1 MIGLSVL
8 LLAFSGFT
16 ALCAAM
22 TKHQLDLLGRR
33 LSSRTSLQLRWG
45 GGACLVAAFALAIA
59 DRGAAFGSVYWTGA
73 IMIAALALT
82 LLIPYRPQ
90 WARPAGLVGAGSA
103 AMLLC
108 AHIVLAWSGR

>member
-1 MIGLSVL
+1 MIKLCVL

-22 TKHQLDLLGRR
+22 NKHQLALLGQR
-33 LSSRTSLQLRWG
+33 LSERQGGKLRVG
-45 GGACLVAAFALAIA
+45 GVVGLSVALILAMA
-59 DRGAAFGSVYWTGA
+59 DQGPGFGSVYWTGA

-82 LLIPYRPQ
+82 LVIPYRPQ
-90 WARPAGLVGAGSA
+90 WARPGGLIAAGAS

-108 AHIVLAWSGR
+108 AHLLLVWSGR